1 MKRLWKKIILWGL
14 LGIILFFIIDIGR
27 YFVYPNV
34 AALKTNPPGK
44 TAFMEYRED
53 SWRSQGIEK
62 QITSEWVPISQV
74 SPNVVKAVIIAEDD
88 KFWSHEGF
96 DFEAMQKALEKDIE
110 NKKFKAGG
118 STISQQL
125 AKNLYLTPAKNPIR
139 KVKEAILTWR
149 IEQNLKK
156 RRIIELYLN
165 VAEWGDGLFGIET
178 AARKYYGK
186 RARDLNAREASVLAA
201 ALPNPMRFQPKG
213 SSRYA
218 ARRAERIY
226 QIMLRR
232 GIIIREYDEVVRQ
245 KDEDVKDE
253 SKEEITEE
261 IKEEEIL
268 DSPRGQ
274 NEVPEVQAG
283 GESESGEEHH
293 DTVERQEDT
302 KNESKENVPNNLTD
316 QKTMPNESP
325 E

>member
-1 MKRLWKKIILWGL
+1 
-14 LGIILFFIIDIGR
+14 
-27 YFVYPNV
+27 
-34 AALKTNPPGK
+34 
-44 TAFMEYRED
+44 MEYREEN
-53 SWRSQGIEK
+53 WRARGIEK

-149 IEQNLKK
+149 IEQTLKK

-213 SSRYA
+213 GSRYA
-218 ARRAERIY
+218 ARRAQRIY
-226 QIMLRR
+226 QIMVRR

-253 SKEEITEE
+253 SKEEVAEE

-268 DSPRGQ
+268 DSPGGE
-274 NEVPEVQAG
+274 NEVPELQANG
-283 GESESGEEHH
+283 KSESGEEHH

-302 KNESKENVPNNLTD
+302 KNESKEKVPDHLSGP
-316 QKTMPNESP
+316 KKMPDESP

>member
-1 MKRLWKKIILWGL
+1 MKRQWKKIILWSL
-14 LGIILFFIIDIGR
+14 LGIILIFVIDIGR
-27 YFVYPNV
+27 YFFYPNV
-34 AALKTNPPGK
+34 ADLKTNRPGK
-44 TAFMEYRED
+44 TAFMEYREE
-53 SWRSQGIEK
+53 SWRARGIEK
-62 QITSEWVPISQV
+62 QIVSEWVPISQV

-149 IEQNLKK
+149 IEQSLKK

-253 SKEEITEE
+253 TKEEITEE
-261 IKEEEIL
+261 IKEGEIL
-268 DSPRGQ
+268 DSPGGE
-274 NEVPEVQAG
+274 NEAPEVQASRK
-283 GESESGEEHH
+283 SESGEEQHN
-293 DTVERQEDT
+293 TVERQSDT
-302 KNESKENVPNNLTD
+302 KNESKEHIPD
-316 QKTMPNESP
+316 QSIIPKNDAE
-325 E
+325 